1 MDWPVVPSAV
11 LPARKV
17 FTERIDGQPATGRQA
32 PSAEKGHVKP
42 TVIRIND
49 ILDSISEYQPNADLD
64 LIERAYIFSA
74 RAHAGQ
80 MRLSGEPYLSH
91 PLEVAHIL
99 ADMKLDPVSVA
110 SALLHDV
117 LEDTDTTIEALENSF
132 GSGVAQIVSGVTKL
146 SELTFSSSQARQAES
161 IRKMLLAMAD
171 DLRVILIKLADRLH
185 NMRTLQFHKTE
196 KRREIARETLDIYAP
211 IAARLGIYW
220 IKNELEETSFKFIQP
235 DDYANI
241 ESLVSKSKTDREK
254 YIDMV
259 KGLIVQK
266 MASAGLGCE
275 VLGRNKNYYSIYTK
289 MITQNLPFE
298 EIYDIIAFRIVLET
312 ISQCYEALG
321 HIHSMWKPIDH
332 KFKDY
337 IARPKP
343 NMYQSL
349 HTTVIGPIGER
360 IEIQIRTTEMD
371 RVAKSGV
378 AAHWSYKEGQQ
389 IDENISEKF
398 AWIQDLVENQENFH
412 HPGEFME
419 NVRID
424 LFPDEVYVFTPRGEI
439 KTLPKGATP
448 VDFAYM
454 IHTEVGHTCTGAKVN
469 GQMVPLQYELK
480 TGDRVDIATHKN
492 HHPSKDWLK
501 FVKTVKARSKIRQ
514 WIKTQEKERS
524 ISLGREMLEKAFRK
538 ERLNFNTLVK
548 NDQLTP
554 VFEHFG
560 FKALEDLIANV
571 GYGKITPLQVVRR
584 VQPSE
589 QALDSSESIID
600 KLMGRVRK
608 KKIKAGVLVKGLDD
622 ILIRFGKC
630 CQPVPGDSIIG
641 YITRGFGVTVH
652 RTNCVNALKLSPER
666 QIDCEWNMSV
676 SETYPVKLR
685 ILSHDRVGLLADM
698 VGSISKYGANILN
711 ARTET
716 RNSTIVESYFTIGVE
731 DTDHLDKIVSAI
743 KKVRRVQDVK
753 RIG

>member
-1 MDWPVVPSAV
+1 
-11 LPARKV
+11 
-17 FTERIDGQPATGRQA
+17 
-32 PSAEKGHVKP
+32 
-42 TVIRIND
+42 VIRIND
-49 ILDSISEYQPNADLD
+49 ILDKVSEYQPEADLD

-80 MRLSGEPYLSH
+80 VRLSGEPYLSH
-91 PLEVAHIL
+91 PLEVAYIL

-110 SALLHDV
+110 SSLLHDV
-117 LEDTDTTIEALENSF
+117 LEDTKTSPEELETLF
-132 GSGVAQIVSGVTKL
+132 GPGVLHIVSGVTKL
-146 SELTFSSSQARQAES
+146 GELTFSSSQARHAES

-185 NMRTLQFHKTE
+185 NMRTLQFHKAE

-220 IKNELEETSFKFIQP
+220 IKNELEESSFKYVQP
-235 DDYANI
+235 DDFENI
-241 ESLVSKSKTDREK
+241 EALISKSESEREK

-259 KGLIVQK
+259 KGLILQK
-266 MASAGLGCE
+266 MASAGLSCE

-289 MITQNLPFE
+289 MVSQNLPFE

-360 IEIQIRTTEMD
+360 IEIQIRTVEMD
-371 RVAKSGV
+371 RVAQSGV
-378 AAHWSYKEGQQ
+378 AAHWSYKEGHQ

-398 AWIQDLVENQENFH
+398 AWIQDLVENQESFH
-412 HPGEFME
+412 DPGEFME

-424 LFPDEVYVFTPRGEI
+424 LFPDEVYVFTPQGDI

-448 VDFAYM
+448 IDFAYM
-454 IHTEVGHTCTGAKVN
+454 IHTEVGHACTGAKAN

-480 TGDRVDIATHKN
+480 TGDRVEITTAKN

-501 FVKTVKARSKIRQ
+501 FAKTVKARSKIRQ

-524 ISLGREMLEKAFRK
+524 ISLGREMLEKAFHK
-538 ERLNFNTLVK
+538 ERQNFNTLVK
-548 NDQLTP
+548 SGQMTP
-554 VFEHFG
+554 VQEHFG
-560 FKALEDLIANV
+560 LKTIDDLIANV
-571 GYGKITPLQVVRR
+571 GYGKITPLQVLRR
-584 VQPSE
+584 IEPKE
-589 QALDSSESIID
+589 QGPDSSESIIG

-608 KKIKAGVLVKGLDD
+608 KKIEAGVLVRGVDD

-630 CQPVPGDSIIG
+630 CQPVPGDPIIG
-641 YITRGFGVTVH
+641 YITQGFGVTVH

-666 QIDCEWNMSV
+666 QIEVDWNLAV

-685 ILSHDRVGLLADM
+685 ILSFDRVGLLADM

-716 RNSTIVESYFTIGVE
+716 RDNTMVDSFFTIGVE
-731 DTDHLDKIVSAI
+731 DTEHLDKIVAAI
-743 KKVRRVQDVK
+743 KKVRLVQDVK